1 MAYLPERALAFV
13 DGAVTTPYDR
23 HPEEE
28 LYRLFLPSDELDEI
42 IAEQLVTGRE
52 LRERTGLDFF
62 RLWNE
67 HTGRPAIS
75 LSGFRNYPNNPED
88 FLAMVEVA
96 PEMDNTGKIS
106 LQLVRELGGFV
117 HKGEIDV

>member
-13 DGAVTTPYDR
+13 DGELTTPYDC
-23 HPEEE
+23 HPEDE
-28 LYRLFLPSDELDEI
+28 LYRLFLPSDELDEV
-42 IAEQLVTGRE
+42 IAEKLVTGRE
-52 LRERTGLDFF
+52 LRERTGLDFY

-67 HTGRPAIS
+67 PTEHAAIS
-75 LSGFRNYPNNPED
+75 LSGFRRYQNYPED

-96 PEMDNTGKIS
+96 PEMDSEGKIS